1 MKTLN
6 RAAFNLKSIYF
17 RKFLVGTRTDVY
29 PDMPKRKKRGTVAIV
44 SLHRFLNLRYAFSRY
59 AINV

>member
-1 MKTLN
+1 M
-6 RAAFNLKSIYF
+6 KSIYF